1 MFKKNKNFKIQKIFK
16 RFYLKIK
23 IKKKLNSIK
32 LLIIFLKISLC
43 REYFVG
49 FCVNVFKIKKK
60 LQNNVT
66 LISIFLIYD
75 CEKEKTTV

>member
-1 MFKKNKNFKIQKIFK
+1 M
-16 RFYLKIK
+16 
-23 IKKKLNSIK
+23 NSIK
-32 LLIIFLKISLC
+32 LIFLKISLC

-75 CEKEKTTV
+75 REKENTTV